1 MKIFHLSFLTFIIL
15 LINLSICFPNNN
27 RLLSECHPNCEEC
40 LGPPL
45 DFQYM
50 NCLSCKDGFHYY
62 KSKNCLNCPKYINY
76 ELTRCIELIPDGY
89 YLENETFGTLGKC
102 HELCKTCN
110 GPPTKYGM
118 QCIECKY
125 KNNNFSPIY
134 KTDCPDNKDNEKEY
148 SLLSGGQCP
157 RNEPILVRKD
167 FCAMI
172 YCSEKEY
179 KNGTCEVSN
188 DIIEIQWINK
198 MERFG
203 EGEIKNICID
213 YGDNGELFLFGQ
225 EKDKSDNKWLYIYGI
240 DKNQKPMFIEND
252 QGNLYYSYYKKINIP
267 YNITLENLKIVKNY
281 ENDKLLLMSN
291 QIEKSIYIIDYID
304 KKTIEHKF
312 NINAFS
318 YKMGDI
324 IYINYL
330 KDIYFI
336 NLVTCQNSN
345 DCYGF
350 LRKIK
355 IVDND
360 NTINLIKEHTLSTK
374 IKPER
379 NFICMESFHGY
390 IQCFYSALESNQY
403 ILELLDVNNLEEE
416 GKFIIEEDLDDKLHF
431 IKSMLK
437 LNNEAFII
445 AYSMKNNLIKVLIK
459 YLYYNETNLTFDLF
473 DYIQEVPQ
481 IYLNENNTYILENP
495 TQNRNS
501 LCKINENKFA
511 ILLNAFNDLQNNKFQ
526 NEQILI
532 YIFTIF
538 NEHKNINVR
547 KYSINFK
554 LYNMFNYGKIL
565 GYTFGKFFGILV
577 ELNSPENRNIINA
590 NFITFGYINTIN
602 NSYEIYNDDF
612 FPENSRTSYPIK
624 LSDFIE
630 NKMNNNLFGYT
641 FDGVILLSLIDEK
654 VGYFLVGFNYKVL
667 ENQVINVNSDI
678 KLELKRNYT
687 PGNYSIEF
695 AGVAEEPRYDDIDK
709 YSEEVWSYP
718 KDTTISEKKFYKQD
732 ILIGKRI
739 VYKFKIKENQLPKEC
754 YPSCLTCDDYSEDSN
769 NQMCTSCKE
778 QFYFINGTQNCYYYA
793 KDHYYFDEI
802 TKKYYPCYKDC
813 LTCDKKEISSKNMNC
828 LSCSKE
834 FIFYNKSKNCL
845 KCPNFVNYNQTQC
858 VSSIPEGYY
867 ISNKVLGIIEPC
879 YSLCK
884 SCSKGPTNDTTFH
897 MNCDVCLYENKNF
910 IPFETGDC
918 PQSQDVD
925 KEVNPVDGQCPR
937 NLPILKNNKCKIVYC
952 TKKELEDRTCVINND
967 FVKKQWLNKI
977 NFFPNEASYIKYDKG
992 ENGEI
997 VLLAQKK
1004 EGNNIDIYLYG
1015 FDMNNNGLFYE
1026 KNNNSYTSYKKLS
1039 LKKEDKFIEKIKYIE
1054 IDNNG
1059 YLINII
1065 KDDKLNLID
1074 FYSKEFYTHSLTNT
1088 PSSIDKFEKY
1098 INTNNKYFYDYIYC
1112 NNIKD
1117 SLYDACFIGIT
1128 NYQINAKNVF
1138 KKELN
1143 IEEIIRVKPK
1153 TKLICINNIF
1163 SSNYI
1168 LCKYN
1173 SFQLLDEE
1181 TFINIH
1187 ILALFDSDTLTIK
1200 NKFVLDNY
1208 FMPNKQVIDG
1218 MISMNGNNSNFIIAY
1233 STSQNIITI
1242 LFKTIKNNYKDL
1254 DDIIYD
1260 VPYIKINEDLKY
1272 NLDGDVFS
1280 NDLCKIDND
1289 YYILLIKTKK
1299 KKKISEEINTGLLII
1314 SLRIYNFTK
1323 VILRYYHYDFT
1334 LYNMNL
1340 EGNLIGYNLNGFF
1353 GALFE
1358 FNSKEKEKR
1367 NAAFITFGFVNSTND
1382 VSIKEGTLNLIDY
1395 KKNIK
1400 ISDYILGIDNNLFGY
1415 ELEGVKIINIPDVY
1429 KVGGFLDL
1437 KNNYNLIKMNDIIS
1451 ISSELR
1457 FRPVNNPTTG
1467 NYSISFAGIVKEPS
1481 EQISN
1486 NFSEKTEYYPK
1497 NANRYQYIQKTF
1509 MGKIFNYNFALNKV
1523 ETKCFQNCEECLYVS
1538 DDINYQSCLK
1548 CKPGFYFVYQT
1559 QNCFDKLEH
1568 NYYFNSTTKIFYPC
1582 YKDCYT
1588 CNAKEKNST
1597 YMNCLS
1603 CLEPLKFYEKNKNCL
1618 KCDKYTNFEQTQCID
1633 SIPTGYYLLDKEKG
1647 IIDKCYHLCKTC
1659 SRKEFE
1665 LEGKLN
1671 MNCDSCKFKNNS
1683 KIQIEGNCPEYE
1695 TLEEKDEGRNNFV
1708 IIFSIILSILILI
1721 AILIVLYFKCYKS
1734 NKFKKDPSNY
1744 INIDGKN
1751 IPFDDEDGDIGI
1763 N

>member
-267 YNITLENLKIVKNY
+267 YNITIENLKIVKNY

-416 GKFIIEEDLDDKLHF
+416 GKFIIEKDLDDKLPF
-431 IKSMLK
+431 IESMIK

-813 LTCDKKEISSKNMNC
+813 LTCDNKEINRQNMNC
-828 LSCSKE
+828 LSCTSD
-834 FIFYNKSKNCL
+834 FIFYPKGKNCL
-845 KCPNFVNYNQTQC
+845 TCPDFVNFEQTQC
-858 VSSIPEGYY
+858 ISNVPEGHY
-867 ISNKVLGIIEPC
+867 IVNKTLGLIDQC
-879 YSLCK
+879 HNLCK
-884 SCSKGPTNDTTFH
+884 TCSQGPLNDTTGFH
-897 MNCDVCLYENKNF
+897 MNCDICLYKNKNF
-910 IPFETGDC
+910 IPTEKGDC
-918 PQSQDVD
+918 PPTPDTAIEKDPADNQCY
-925 KEVNPVDGQCPR
+925 KEF
-937 NLPILKNNKCKIVYC
+937 PILHNQKCKAIYC
-952 TKKELEDRTCVINND
+952 SKKEFEEKTCQIYND
-967 FVKKQWLNKI
+967 VVKKQWFNNI
-977 NFFPNEASYIKYDKG
+977 NTFSKDATNVRYAYG
-992 ENGEI
+992 NNGEI
-997 VLLAQKK
+997 VLLAQ
-1004 EGNNIDIYLYG
+1004 ENEANNLVLNVYG
-1015 FDMNNNGLFYE
+1015 FDKNSDGYFYDKTKKE
-1026 KNNNSYTSYKKLS
+1026 NIYYKKLI
-1039 LKKEDKFIEKIKYIE
+1039 LKNNDKTIDKVVYIE
-1054 IDNNG
+1054 FNSKP
-1059 YLINII
+1059 YLLNIVQN
-1065 KDDKLNLID
+1065 KMYLID
-1074 FYSKEFYTHSLTNT
+1074 FDSTEQYTNSLPNI

-1098 INTNNKYFYDYIYC
+1098 LNSNEDYFYDYVYC
-1112 NNIKD
+1112 NNNAQTKLDTCYI
-1117 SLYDACFIGIT
+1117 SLEKYK
-1128 NYQINAKNVF
+1128 INSKTSILLQ
-1138 KKELN
+1138 KKIDEL
-1143 IEEIIRVKPK
+1143 IRVKPD

-1163 SSNYI
+1163 SSIYT

-1173 SFQLLDEE
+1173 NLEILDDD
-1181 TFINIH
+1181 TFINKH
-1187 ILALFDSDTLTIK
+1187 TLALFDSNTFEMK
-1200 NKFVLDNY
+1200 NSFILDNY
-1208 FMPNKQVIDG
+1208 FTPGKQVLDAMIPIDE
-1218 MISMNGNNSNFIIAY
+1218 SKSNFIIAY
-1233 STSQNIITI
+1233 STSQNIIKI
-1242 LFKTIKNNYKDL
+1242 LLKTFKDDYKEL
-1254 DDIIYD
+1254 TD
-1260 VPYIKINEDLKY
+1260 VIEAVPSININEE
-1272 NLDGDVFS
+1272 LDYYFNGNVFS
-1280 NDLCKIDND
+1280 NDLCKVDNENFFM
-1289 YYILLIKTKK
+1289 LIKTHKNK
-1299 KKKISEEINTGLLII
+1299 DVDEVNDGLLVVSLKII
-1314 SLRIYNFTK
+1314 KFSK
-1323 VILRYYHYDFT
+1323 VIVRYYHMDMK
-1334 LYNMNL
+1334 LYNTNL
-1340 EGNLIGYNLNGFF
+1340 SGNLFGYNFNGFL
-1353 GALFE
+1353 GALLE
-1358 FNSKEKEKR
+1358 INSNNNEMGK
-1367 NAAFITFGFVNSTND
+1367 AAFITFGFINKTND
-1382 VSIKEGTLNLIDY
+1382 VPVEKGTLDLIE
-1395 KKNIK
+1395 KKQNIK
-1400 ISDYILGIDNNLFGY
+1400 ISDYLLDIDNNLFGY
-1415 ELEGVKIINIPDVY
+1415 EIQGVKILQIPDAY
-1429 KVGGFLDL
+1429 KVGGFVNIKD
-1437 KNNYNLIKMNDIIS
+1437 NYNLIKINETIS
-1451 ISSELR
+1451 PTSELR
-1457 FRPVNNPTTG
+1457 FTPVTSPIQG
-1467 NYSISFAGIVKEPS
+1467 NYYISFAPILKEPS
-1481 EQISN
+1481 EQIAINIDDKSQ
-1486 NFSEKTEYYPK
+1486 YYPSDST
-1497 NANRYQYIQKTF
+1497 QYDYTLKEFIGKTF
-1509 MGKIFNYNFALNKV
+1509 TYNFALGKT
-1523 ETKCFQNCEECLYVS
+1523 ESKCFQNCEECLYIS
-1538 DDINYQSCLK
+1538 EDPQNQSCLK
-1548 CKPGFYFVYQT
+1548 CKSGFYFVHNT
-1559 QNCFDKLEH
+1559 KNCFDKLETK
-1568 NYYFNSTTKIFYPC
+1568 YYFDSIKKEFYPC

-1588 CNAKEKNST
+1588 CKTKEINST
-1597 YMNCLS
+1597 YMNCETCNSPFKL
-1603 CLEPLKFYEKNKNCL
+1603 FEKTKNCL
-1618 KCDKYTNFEQTQCID
+1618 NCDKYVNFEQTTCIN
-1633 SIPTGYYLLDKEKG
+1633 SIPTGYYLMDKTKG
-1647 IIDKCYHLCKTC
+1647 IIDKCYGLCKTC
-1659 SRKEFE
+1659 SGKDYKIGNE
-1665 LEGKLN
+1665 LH
-1671 MNCDSCKFKNNS
+1671 MNCDSCLFKNNS
-1683 KIQIEGNCPEYE
+1683 KIKIEGNCPEIEEDDEE
-1695 TLEEKDEGRNNFV
+1695 TPTKSGNSLV
-1708 IIFSIILSILILI
+1708 IIISVVLSIVVVVVI
-1721 AILIVLYFKCYKS
+1721 AVVIYCKCCKNRQFKNDLSSYQNS
-1734 NKFKKDPSNY
+1734 
-1744 INIDGKN
+1744 DGKN
-1751 IPFDDEDGDIGI
+1751 IPFEDDLGI